1 MLAGAD
7 QQEVELEP
15 TGDRLEAKGSFKAS
29 ANTKVLAVVSLA
41 GESSRARFVLK

>member
-15 TGDRLEAKGSFKAS
+15 AGDRLEGKGSFKVT
-29 ANTKVLAVVSLA
+29 ANTNVLAVVSLQA
-41 GESSRARFVLK
+41 SLPERASC